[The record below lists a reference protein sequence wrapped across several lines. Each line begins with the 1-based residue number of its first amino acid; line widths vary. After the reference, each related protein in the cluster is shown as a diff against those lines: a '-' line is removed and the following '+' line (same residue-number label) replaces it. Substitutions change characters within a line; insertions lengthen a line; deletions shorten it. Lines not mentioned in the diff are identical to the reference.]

1 MVLELQAHQSELR
14 VLLRSC
20 RCRWQSINNGREEGY
35 WVVFSLQ
42 SMNMT
47 KYCFCYLI
55 HRKVD
60 QTGGE
65 IIVLFFNHIFKKAI
79 EN

>member
-1 MVLELQAHQSELR
+1 MSLSLAIHQQR
-14 VLLRSC
+14 PGGGLLGS
-20 RCRWQSINNGREEGY
+20 
-35 WVVFSLQ
+35 VQ

-47 KYCFCYLI
+47 KYCFGSLI

>member
-1 MVLELQAHQSELR
+1 MSLSLAIHQQR
-14 VLLRSC
+14 PGRGLLGS
-20 RCRWQSINNGREEGY
+20 
-35 WVVFSLQ
+35 VQ

-47 KYCFCYLI
+47 KYCFGYLI

-60 QTGGE
+60 QTGRE
-65 IIVLFFNHIFKKAI
+65 IIVLFLNHIFKKAI

>member
-1 MVLELQAHQSELR
+1 MSLSLAIHQQR
-14 VLLRSC
+14 PGRGLLGS
-20 RCRWQSINNGREEGY
+20 
-35 WVVFSLQ
+35 VQ

-47 KYCFCYLI
+47 KYCFGYLI

-65 IIVLFFNHIFKKAI
+65 ITVLFLITFSKKPSKI
-79 EN
+79 KINNYKF

>member
-1 MVLELQAHQSELR
+1 MSLSLAIHQQR
-14 VLLRSC
+14 PGRGLLG
-20 RCRWQSINNGREEGY
+20 NA
-35 WVVFSLQ
+35 Q

-47 KYCFCYLI
+47 KYCFGYLI

-65 IIVLFFNHIFKKAI
+65 IIVLFLNHIFKKAI

>member
-1 MVLELQAHQSELR
+1 MSLSLAIHQQR
-14 VLLRSC
+14 PGRGLLGS
-20 RCRWQSINNGREEGY
+20 
-35 WVVFSLQ
+35 VQ

-47 KYCFCYLI
+47 KYCFGYLI

-60 QTGGE
+60 QTGGK

>member
-1 MVLELQAHQSELR
+1 MSLSLAIHQQR
-14 VLLRSC
+14 PGRGLLGS
-20 RCRWQSINNGREEGY
+20 
-35 WVVFSLQ
+35 VQ

-47 KYCFCYLI
+47 KYCFGYLI

>member
-1 MVLELQAHQSELR
+1 MSLSLAIHQQR
-14 VLLRSC
+14 PGRGLLGS
-20 RCRWQSINNGREEGY
+20 
-35 WVVFSLQ
+35 VQ

-47 KYCFCYLI
+47 KYCFGYLI

-65 IIVLFFNHIFKKAI
+65 IIGVFFKSHFQKSHRKLK
-79 EN
+79 